1 MPAIQ
6 FELKLR
12 KEVVLLDASQLRIEA
27 AHKKVAEVFS
37 KEYAFTIPAY
47 QRPYAWE
54 ATQAEELLADLKDAM
69 ARDSAAGGFYFLGSI
84 VLVKSHGNPASRVV
98 DGQQRLTT
106 LTLLFSV
113 IRDLT
118 TGAERQAQRERYIK
132 QVANDDEGIPEAL
145 RLQLRPKDQGF
156 FEKHIQK
163 RGATD
168 QLPSLDSLT
177 DSKARIVENAKLI
190 RDRLIAMGEEARDEL
205 LRFLLQSCYLVVV
218 EVPSDTA
225 ARRIFTV
232 LNARGLDLSAT
243 DILKADL
250 LERAGVEK
258 ESYLSQRWEEVE
270 TALGRD
276 RFSALFT
283 QIRMIHERDKPRS
296 ALESGF
302 AMHVPVFRDN
312 PSEFIDSVLEP
323 YADALMLA
331 MDEQELRKRFGAKCA
346 DLVRSLERLDNR
358 DWLPP
363 LLLCLRQ
370 CNGGVKINV
379 PELVFKLERLA
390 YFLFVTRADVNSR
403 MSRYVDV
410 IDDLDP
416 PTDPKARYTHRG
428 RSTGL
433 EIEQAEASMLF
444 DALDGNVYLV
454 SKVVKPLLLRLEQAS
469 TDGTANYD
477 YPVISVEHVCPQ
489 TMAPGSQWAQW
500 FSDVDDHTAWV
511 HTLANLVLLNSRK
524 NSAAQ
529 NYDFDKKKTKYFTSG
544 DTCAFTLTNEVR
556 SYPRW
561 TLEELEARRVE
572 LLQRFAKA
580 WRLESNLEKWWRE

>member
-1 MPAIQ
+1 M
-6 FELKLR
+6 
-12 KEVVLLDASQLRIEA
+12 LDASQLRIEA

-54 ATQAEELLADLKDAM
+54 KTQAEELLADLKDAM
-69 ARDSAAGGFYFLGSI
+69 TQGAAAGGFYFLGSI
-84 VLVKSHGNPASRVV
+84 VLVKAHGSPASRVV

-106 LTLLFSV
+106 LTILFSV

-118 TGAERQAQRERYIK
+118 ADSEKKAQRERYIK
-132 QVANDDEGIPEAL
+132 QVANEDEGIPEAL
-145 RLQLRPKDQGF
+145 RLQLRQKDQGF
-156 FEKHIQK
+156 FVKHIQT

-168 QLPSLDSLT
+168 QLPSLDGLA
-177 DSKARIVENAKLI
+177 DAKARIVENAKLI
-190 RDRLIAMGEEARDEL
+190 RERLKIMGEEGRAEL
-205 LRFLLQSCYLVVV
+205 LRFLLQNCYLVVV
-218 EVPSDTA
+218 EVPTDTA

-250 LERAGVEK
+250 LERGGADK
-258 ESYLSQRWEEVE
+258 ESFLSQRWEEVE

-276 RFSALFT
+276 RFSALFVH
-283 QIRMIHERDKPRS
+283 IRMIYERDKPRS

-302 AMHVPVFRDN
+302 SVHVPVFREN
-312 PSEFIDSVLEP
+312 PVGFIDAVLEP

-331 MDEQELRKRFGAKCA
+331 MDDQKLRKRFGAKTV

-370 CNGGVKINV
+370 SNGGADIDV
-379 PELVFKLERLA
+379 PEFLFRLERLA
-390 YFLFVTRADVNSR
+390 YFLFLTRADVNAR
-403 MSRYVDV
+403 MSRYADV
-410 IDDLDP
+410 LDDLDP
-416 PTDPKARYTHRG
+416 PAEPRTRLTNREC
-428 RSTGL
+428 SSGL
-433 EIEQAEASMLF
+433 AIEQVEAAMLF
-444 DALDGNVYLV
+444 DALDGHIYLV

-469 TDGTANYD
+469 TDGSANYD

-489 TMAPGSQWAQW
+489 NIASGSQWAQW
-500 FSDVDDHTAWV
+500 FPDADDHAAWV
-511 HTLANLVLLNSRK
+511 HSLANLVLLNSRK

-529 NYDFDKKKTKYFTSG
+529 NYDFDKKKTKYFASG
-544 DTCAFTLTNEVR
+544 DTSAFTLTNEVR
-556 SYPRW
+556 GYSQW
-561 TLEELEARRVE
+561 TLEELKVRRVE
-572 LLQRFAKA
+572 LFERLAKA
-580 WRLESNLEKWWRE
+580 WRLEHNLEKWWSEE

>member
-1 MPAIQ
+1 M
-6 FELKLR
+6 
-12 KEVVLLDASQLRIEA
+12 LDASQLRIEA
-27 AHKKVAEVFS
+27 AHKKVREAFS
-37 KEYAFTIPAY
+37 NDYAFTIPAY

-54 ATQAEELLADLKDAM
+54 TTQAEELLADLRDAM
-69 ARDSAAGGFYFLGSI
+69 AQDPAVGGFYFLGSI
-84 VLVKSHGNPASRVV
+84 VLVKAHGSPASRVV

-106 LTLLFSV
+106 LTILFSV

-118 TGAERQAQRERYIK
+118 EDAEKKTQREQYIK
-132 QVANDDEGIPEAL
+132 QLANEDEGVPEAL
-145 RLQLRPKDQGF
+145 RLQLRQKDQGF
-156 FEKHIQK
+156 FEKHIQT

-168 QLPSLDSLT
+168 RLPSLDGLT
-177 DSKARIVENAKLI
+177 DAKARIVENAKLL
-190 RDRLIAMGEEARDEL
+190 RDRLEAMGEEGRAEL
-205 LRFLLQSCYLVVV
+205 LRFLLQNCYLVVV

-250 LERAGVEK
+250 LERAGANK
-258 ESYLSQRWEEVE
+258 ESFLSQRWEEVE

-283 QIRMIHERDKPRS
+283 HIRMIYERDKPRS

-302 AMHVPVFRDN
+302 PVQVPVFRDN
-312 PSEFIDSVLEP
+312 PSGFIDEVLEP

-331 MDEQELRKRFGAKCA
+331 MDNQKLRQRFGAKCA

-370 CNGGVKINV
+370 SNGGADIDV
-379 PELVFKLERLA
+379 PEFVFRLERLA
-390 YFLFVTRADVNSR
+390 YFLFLTRADVNAR
-403 MSRYVDV
+403 MSRYADV
-410 IDDLDP
+410 LDDLDP
-416 PTDPKARYTHRG
+416 LAEPRVRLTHRE

-433 EIEQAEASMLF
+433 AIEQAEAEMLF
-444 DALDGNVYLV
+444 DALDGKVYLV

-469 TDGTANYD
+469 TDGSANYD

-489 TMAPGSQWAQW
+489 TIASGSQWSQW
-500 FSDVDDHTAWV
+500 FCDADEHADWV
-511 HTLANLVLLNSRK
+511 HSLANLVLLNSRK

-529 NYDFDKKKTKYFTSG
+529 NYDFDKKKTKYFVSG
-544 DTCAFTLTNEVR
+544 DTCAFALTNEVR
-556 SYPRW
+556 SYPQW
-561 TLEELEARRVE
+561 TLKELMARRVE
-572 LLQRFAKA
+572 LFERLAKA
-580 WRLESNLEKWWRE
+580 WRLEQSLDKWWSEE

>member
-1 MPAIQ
+1 M
-6 FELKLR
+6 
-12 KEVVLLDASQLRIEA
+12 LDASQLRIEA
-27 AHKKVAEVFS
+27 AHKKVAEAFS

-54 ATQAEELLADLKDAM
+54 KTQAEELLADLKDAM
-69 ARDSAAGGFYFLGSI
+69 AQDSAAGGFYFLGSI
-84 VLVKSHGNPASRVV
+84 VLVKAHGSPASRVV

-106 LTLLFSV
+106 LTILFSV

-118 TGAERQAQRERYIK
+118 TDAEKKAQRERYIK
-132 QVANDDEGIPEAL
+132 QVANEDEGIPEAL
-145 RLQLRPKDQGF
+145 RLQLRQKDQGF
-156 FEKHIQK
+156 FEKHIQT

-168 QLPSLDSLT
+168 QLPSLDGLT
-177 DSKARIVENAKLI
+177 DAKARIVENAKLI
-190 RDRLIAMGEEARDEL
+190 RDRLEAMGEEGRAEL
-205 LRFLLQSCYLVVV
+205 LRFLLQNCYLVVV

-250 LERAGVEK
+250 LERAGADK
-258 ESYLSQRWEEVE
+258 ESFLSQRWEEVE

-283 QIRMIHERDKPRS
+283 HIRMIYERDKPRS

-302 AMHVPVFRDN
+302 PVHVPVFRDN
-312 PSEFIDSVLEP
+312 PVGFIDAVLEP

-331 MDEQELRKRFGAKCA
+331 MDDQKLRKRFGAKGA

-370 CNGGVKINV
+370 NNGGADIDV
-379 PELVFKLERLA
+379 PEFVFRLERLA
-390 YFLFVTRADVNSR
+390 YFLFLTRADVNAR
-403 MSRYVDV
+403 MSRYADV
-410 IDDLDP
+410 LDDLDP
-416 PTDPKARYTHRG
+416 PAEPRVRLTHRE

-433 EIEQAEASMLF
+433 AIEQAEAAMLF

-469 TDGTANYD
+469 TDGSANYD

-489 TMAPGSQWAQW
+489 TIAPGSQWAQW
-500 FSDVDDHTAWV
+500 FHDADDHAAWV
-511 HTLANLVLLNSRK
+511 HSLANLVLLNSRK

-529 NYDFDKKKTKYFTSG
+529 NYDFDKKKTKYFASG

-556 SYPRW
+556 SYSQW
-561 TLEELEARRVE
+561 TLTELKVRRVE
-572 LLQRFAKA
+572 LFERLAKA
-580 WRLESNLEKWWRE
+580 WRLEQSLEKWWSEE

>member
-1 MPAIQ
+1 M
-6 FELKLR
+6 
-12 KEVVLLDASQLRIEA
+12 LDAAQLRIEA

-69 ARDSAAGGFYFLGSI
+69 AQDSAAGGFYFLGSI
-84 VLVKSHGNPASRVV
+84 VLVKTHGNPASRVV

-118 TGAERQAQRERYIK
+118 TDAEKQVQRERYIK

-163 RGATD
+163 RGVTD
-168 QLPSLDSLT
+168 HLPSLDGLT
-177 DSKARIVENAKLI
+177 DSRARIVENAKLI
-190 RDRLIAMGEEARDEL
+190 RDRLTAMGEKERDEL
-205 LRFLLQSCYLVVV
+205 LRFLLQNCYLVVV

-283 QIRMIHERDKPRS
+283 HIRMLHERDKPRS

-302 AMHVPVFRDN
+302 AIHVPVFRDN
-312 PSEFIDSVLEP
+312 PGAFIDTVLEP
-323 YADALMLA
+323 YADALLLA
-331 MDEQELRKRFGAKCA
+331 RDDQQLRKRFGPKCA

-370 CNGGVKINV
+370 CNGGADIDVL
-379 PELVFKLERLA
+379 EFVFQLERLA
-390 YFLFVTRADVNSR
+390 YFLFLTRADVNAR

-410 IDDLDP
+410 LDEIDP
-416 PTDPKARYTHRG
+416 PIEPKARSIHRG
-428 RSTGL
+428 RSGGL
-433 EIEQAEASMLF
+433 KIGQPEASMLF
-444 DALDGNVYLV
+444 SALDGNVYLV

-469 TDGTANYD
+469 TDGSANYD

-489 TMAPGSQWAQW
+489 TIAPGSQWAQW
-500 FSDVDDHTAWV
+500 FPDADVHASWV
-511 HTLANLVLLNSRK
+511 HTLANLVLLNTRK

-529 NYDFDKKKTKYFTSG
+529 NYDFDRKKTKYFASG

-556 SYPRW
+556 SYPQW
-561 TLEELEARRVE
+561 TLEDLEHRRVE
-572 LLQRFAKA
+572 LLERFAKT
-580 WRLESNLEKWWRE
+580 WRLESSLAKWWEE

>member
-1 MPAIQ
+1 M
-6 FELKLR
+6 
-12 KEVVLLDASQLRIEA
+12 LDASQLRIEA
-27 AHKKVAEVFS
+27 AHKKIAEVFS
-37 KEYAFTIPAY
+37 KEYAFAIPAY

-54 ATQAEELLADLKDAM
+54 TTQAEELLADLKDAI
-69 ARDSAAGGFYFLGSI
+69 AQDSAAGGFYFLGSI
-84 VLVKSHGNPASRVV
+84 VLVKAHGSPASRVV

-106 LTLLFSV
+106 LTILFSV

-118 TGAERQAQRERYIK
+118 ADAEKKVQRERYIK
-132 QVANDDEGIPEAL
+132 QVANEDEGIPEAL
-145 RLQLRPKDQGF
+145 RLQLRQKDQGF
-156 FEKHIQK
+156 FEKHIQT

-168 QLPSLDSLT
+168 HLPSLDGLT
-177 DSKARIVENAKLI
+177 DAKARIVENAKLI
-190 RDRLIAMGEEARDEL
+190 RDRLEAMGEERRTEF
-205 LRFLLQSCYLVVV
+205 LRFLLQNCYLVVV

-250 LERAGVEK
+250 LERAGADK
-258 ESYLSQRWEEVE
+258 ESFLSQRWEEVE

-283 QIRMIHERDKPRS
+283 HIRMIYERDKPRS

-302 AMHVPVFRDN
+302 PVYVPVFRDN
-312 PSEFIDSVLEP
+312 PVGFIDAVLEP

-331 MDEQELRKRFGAKCA
+331 MDDQKLRKRFGAKGA

-370 CNGGVKINV
+370 SNGGADIDV
-379 PELVFKLERLA
+379 PEFVFRLERLA
-390 YFLFVTRADVNSR
+390 YFLFLTRADVNAR
-403 MSRYVDV
+403 MSRYADV
-410 IDDLDP
+410 LDDLDP
-416 PTDPKARYTHRG
+416 PAEPRVRLSHRE

-433 EIEQAEASMLF
+433 AIEQAEAAMLF
-444 DALDGNVYLV
+444 DALDGDVYLV

-469 TDGTANYD
+469 TDGSANYD
-477 YPVISVEHVCPQ
+477 YPIISVEHVCPQ
-489 TMAPGSQWAQW
+489 TIASGSQWAQW
-500 FSDVDDHTAWV
+500 FSDADDHAAWV
-511 HTLANLVLLNSRK
+511 HSLANLVLLNSRK

-529 NYDFDKKKTKYFTSG
+529 NYDFDKKKSKYFASG

-556 SYPRW
+556 NYSQW
-561 TLEELEARRVE
+561 TLKELKVRRVE
-572 LLQRFAKA
+572 LFERLAKA
-580 WRLESNLEKWWRE
+580 WRLEQSLEKWWS